1 MPKIVAECEVLVSEF
16 IRHHLVSVGAA
27 CLTDFLTP
35 LADFRTVIV
44 PSQKLVTH
52 DLQIKDVL
60 SSMMSKGVS
69 DADLIFLKKRTNV
82 SCEAV

>member
-35 LADFRTVIV
+35 LA
-44 PSQKLVTH
+44 
-52 DLQIKDVL
+52 VL
-60 SSMMSKGVS
+60 E
-69 DADLIFLKKRTNV
+69 L
-82 SCEAV
+82 